1 VTKQDGTAARLL
13 GGATHTVLVTL
24 AGLLLLADSRLP
36 AGGHVHSGG
45 VEALVERRL
54 LRDEHDLA
62 VFLRA
67 RVRTAG
73 LVAGAFA
80 AAAAQLRHGWRR
92 WDAALDARTPS
103 AALRE
108 VSRAQGSA
116 LLRTALPAWP
126 AHEPLRALAA
136 ECAGRPHQP
145 LVLGVSA
152 AATGASAAGQATA
165 GQATAGQATADQAS
179 ADQAAALA
187 VHHLVGGAA
196 TAAVR
201 LLGLDPLRVA
211 AVQAGLAPLADA
223 TAASAAGHA
232 QRALAADDPD
242 ELPADAT
249 PLPEIL
255 AELHHATEVTLF
267 AS

>member
-1 VTKQDGTAARLL
+1 M
-13 GGATHTVLVTL
+13 TL

-45 VEALVERRL
+45 VEALVERGL

-62 VFLRA
+62 AFLRA

-73 LVAGAFA
+73 LMAGAFA
-80 AAAAQLRHGWRR
+80 AAAAQLEGGWRR

-136 ECAGRPHQP
+136 ECGRRPHQP

-152 AATGASAAGQATA
+152 AAAWASAGQAAGASAGQAA
-165 GQATAGQATADQAS
+165 GASVGQAAGAS
-179 ADQAAALA
+179 AGQAAALA

-211 AVQAGLAPLADA
+211 AVQAGLA
-223 TAASAAGHA
+223 T
-232 QRALAADDPD
+232 
-242 ELPADAT
+242 LPADAT